1 MIDSQDRDRI
11 HEARI
16 ELHRILTARELTDA
30 IVLVFANK
38 QDLSQSM
45 GEREVQERLQL
56 EKFPGRV
63 WKVQASCATSGEGL
77 VEGLNW
83 LAENIKSPPSKR
95 ADAAAS
101 ASDAA
106 INAQPGHEGSPRQ
119 LSGSGT
125 PPAADLAQGEPSSSA
140 LEDR

>member
-16 ELHRILTARELTDA
+16 ELHRILTARELADA

-83 LAENIKSPPSKR
+83 LAENIKSPPSRR
-95 ADAAAS
+95 ADAAAAG

-106 INAQPGHEGSPRQ
+106 PSHEGSPRQ
-119 LSGSGT
+119 LSRSGS
-125 PPAADLAQGEPSSSA
+125 PPAADPAQVLPAPSIEA
-140 LEDR
+140 P